1 MESKE
6 YLQNNKITIKENL
19 DVKTPI
25 RQLHHLEDKYFI
37 VLDKS
42 IVERLN
48 LLDEIIY
55 FSQEATPDGKIILQ
69 LVRCRDSIS

>member
-6 YLQNNKITIKENL
+6 HLQNNKITMKENL

-25 RQLHHLEDKYFI
+25 RQLHHLEGKYFI
-37 VLDKS
+37 VLDIS

-55 FSQEATPDGKIILQ
+55 FSQEETPDGKIILQ
-69 LVRCRDSIS
+69 PVRCRDNIS

>member
-6 YLQNNKITIKENL
+6 HLQNNKITMKENL

-25 RQLHHLEDKYFI
+25 RQLHHLEGKYFI
-37 VLDKS
+37 VLDIS

-48 LLDEIIY
+48 LLHEIIY
-55 FSQEATPDGKIILQ
+55 FSQEATA
-69 LVRCRDSIS
+69 RW

>member
-6 YLQNNKITIKENL
+6 HLQNNKITMKENL

-25 RQLHHLEDKYFI
+25 KQLHHLHGKYFI

-42 IVERLN
+42 IIERLK
-48 LLDEIIY
+48 LLDDSNY
-55 FSQEATPDGKIILQ
+55 FSQEVTADGKITLQ
-69 LVRCRDSIS
+69 PIKCKDNIS

>member
-6 YLQNNKITIKENL
+6 HLQNNKITMKENL

-25 RQLHHLEDKYFI
+25 RQLHHLEGKYFI
-37 VLDKS
+37 VLDIS

-48 LLDEIIY
+48 LLDENIY

-69 LVRCRDSIS
+69 PVRWRDNIS

>member
-1 MESKE
+1 MVIIFMESKE
-6 YLQNNKITIKENL
+6 HLQNNKITMKENL

-25 RQLHHLEDKYFI
+25 RQLHHLEGKYFI

-55 FSQEATPDGKIILQ
+55 FSQEATPDGKIIL
-69 LVRCRDSIS
+69 